1 MKKLYSVLKTTL
13 AAAVILSATGC
24 ATYSPHYFSL
34 DNSGPRF
41 HDESRVNAVL
51 QFSSW
56 DWTFLVRPQY
66 SKNGFLE
73 CVRPDNIDQVFN
85 RLNVERGTAVVVVG
99 WTYNGQVLDKLVTD
113 WKSILGRCGFQ
124 RVVVLRAQNG
134 NGLNGSVIID
144 DSILHVSSAQSASQG
159 A

>member
-1 MKKLYSVLKTTL
+1 MKKLFLVLKAAL
-13 AAAVILSATGC
+13 AATVILSASGC
-24 ATYSPHYFSL
+24 VTYSPQPFSFNN
-34 DNSGPRF
+34 NSPRF
-41 HDESRVNAVL
+41 HDESQVNAVL
-51 QFSSW
+51 RFSSW
-56 DWTFLVRPQY
+56 DWTFLVRPEY
-66 SKNGFLE
+66 SRNGFLE
-73 CVRPDNIDQVFN
+73 RVQLDNIDQVFN

-99 WTYNGQVLDKLVTD
+99 WTYNGEVLDKLVTD

-124 RVVVLRAQNG
+124 RVVVLRAQDG